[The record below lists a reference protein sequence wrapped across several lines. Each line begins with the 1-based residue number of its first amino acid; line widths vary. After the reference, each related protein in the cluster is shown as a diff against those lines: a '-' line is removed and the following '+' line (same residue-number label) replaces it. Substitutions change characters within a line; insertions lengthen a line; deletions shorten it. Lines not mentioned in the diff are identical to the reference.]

1 MEMEE
6 IKAEGRIYTWAN
18 NKEVER
24 FVEEKLDRF
33 FGSGSWLLK
42 HPKAKVIH
50 VEKQTSDHKLLILV
64 NDLEVIRSKKR
75 FSFDQRWLQ
84 GGGIEDVVEKAWKH
98 EQIGSLMYQVYSRIV
113 SCRVELLK

>member
-6 IKAEGRIYTWAN
+6 IKEEGIIYTWAN

-50 VEKQTSDHKLLILV
+50 VEKQT
-64 NDLEVIRSKKR
+64 
-75 FSFDQRWLQ
+75 
-84 GGGIEDVVEKAWKH
+84 
-98 EQIGSLMYQVYSRIV
+98 
-113 SCRVELLK
+113 